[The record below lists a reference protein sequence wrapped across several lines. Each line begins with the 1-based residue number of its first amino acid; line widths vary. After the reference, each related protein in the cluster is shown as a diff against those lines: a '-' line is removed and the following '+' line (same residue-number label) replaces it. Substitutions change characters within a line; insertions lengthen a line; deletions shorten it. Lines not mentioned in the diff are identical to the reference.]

1 MMRKL
6 TLTLAFSL
14 LIGLIHAQTNT
25 LDGFLKSKWGSSKAE
40 VIENNS
46 VKGYSYYESEDVSDD
61 MLVVIDADFAG
72 VSNCLI
78 IWQFTSDKLFQGSV
92 SITPELS
99 AKAMTEYKNMRDKI
113 DGKYTEGKTYEYYDY
128 PYEEGDGH
136 WETAFKLG
144 KGHLSTYWRFDDG
157 NSLSMQM
164 TEDLSFTIKYQSS
177 ELIKEAIKKQK
188 DSHNDDL

>member
-1 MMRKL
+1 M
-6 TLTLAFSL
+6 
-14 LIGLIHAQTNT
+14 I
-25 LDGFLKSKWGSSKAE
+25 
-40 VIENNS
+40 
-46 VKGYSYYESEDVSDD
+46 
-61 MLVVIDADFAG
+61 
-72 VSNCLI
+72 
-78 IWQFTSDKLFQGSV
+78 
-92 SITPELS
+92 
-99 AKAMTEYKNMRDKI
+99 DKI

-144 KGHLSTYWRFDDG
+144 KGHLSTYWSFDDG